1 MLGWRLL
8 TVTGSSNL
16 PLMKFPDHLM
26 VSIRWE
32 PSVTFSSTV
41 SVGSVP
47 MSDSWIRT
55 VIELEDVEILRIEGR
70 PGRTVCAHLFC
81 LCNNN
86 NVIIIL
92 LYTSVVDEYKN
103 CYCNMQLTQY

>member
-8 TVTGSSNL
+8 TNTGSNNL
-16 PLMKFPDHLM
+16 PRKKLPDHIM

-55 VIELEDVEILRIEGR
+55 VIELEDVEISRIEGR

-86 NVIIIL
+86 IL

-103 CYCNMQLTQY
+103 CYIL

>member
-1 MLGWRLL
+1 
-8 TVTGSSNL
+8 
-16 PLMKFPDHLM
+16 M
-26 VSIRWE
+26 VLIRWE

-70 PGRTVCAHLFC
+70 PGRTVCVHLFY

-86 NVIIIL
+86 IL
-92 LYTSVVDEYKN
+92 LYTSVVDEQKN
-103 CYCNMQLTQY
+103 CYIL